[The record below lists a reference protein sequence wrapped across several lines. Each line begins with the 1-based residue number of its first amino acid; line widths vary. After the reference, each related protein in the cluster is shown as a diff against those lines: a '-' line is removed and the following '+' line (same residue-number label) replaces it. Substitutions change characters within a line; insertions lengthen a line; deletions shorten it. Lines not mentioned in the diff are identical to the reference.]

1 MIKPYTH
8 PLFLAVLTALF
19 LSLAS
24 VFGQGAVQ
32 AQTAPA
38 TTADQ
43 VEAWSDVADEAERSL
58 QFSTID
64 DDVLDTLRTD
74 LIAERSQAREA
85 LEPLKERVTSLAE
98 LLDGLGDPPGEDQSE
113 PAEIA
118 ERRVELTKS
127 VADARVPVV
136 AIEAFISRADELIDR
151 IDTIRRDR
159 FSEELTSRGDIPV
172 MPAAIAAAWT
182 ETRDAFAQT
191 ADQAQARLA
200 AGEGAAAFNGRLP
213 GAIAFVAVGLLILF
227 VLRRRLTTAI
237 DRRLQAAATRGHRAL
252 WGVLLD
258 LSRTIV
264 PIAASLALITGFRQI
279 NPGVATLTAVIDTL
293 PMVAVVIVVSQWI
306 GRSLFKPAWP
316 ELSVLP
322 VWAQRPRGQVLTT
335 TLGFLAA
342 ALLLVDGFS
351 TGAELSQTAAA
362 VLGFPV
368 LVAGA
373 LVLFPLSL
381 VLGVKAPEE
390 DETEEPGKSAG
401 SVVALM
407 RGLSWIAFVVAIFAP
422 LLALAGY
429 HRAAE
434 YIFLPFVYSYLL
446 IGAFLVVFWLFR
458 EWVESWLEGG
468 TTRAQTDF
476 RAQFRLLPVVFGM
489 LLTVGALPLLALI
502 WGARLTDVQS
512 AATWFSD
519 GVTVGDTQLSASDLL
534 VFLLVFAFGY
544 MATRAIQSVFRNSV
558 LPRTSADI
566 GARTAIVSGIG
577 YVGVFL
583 AALAAIS
590 ATGLSLSNLAIVAG
604 ALSIGV
610 GFGLQTIVSNF
621 VSGIILLVE
630 RPIKLGD
637 WIEVSGYSGYVRRI
651 SVRATEIET
660 FDRAS
665 VILPNADLVANPV
678 LNWTHTSQLARVI
691 VPIGVAYGTDPRRV
705 EKILLEI
712 AEGEERFV
720 RYPAPFVVFQGFG
733 ADSLDFELRGI
744 ARDANFMLSVRS
756 ALNFEIAERFEAEG
770 IEIPFAQRDVTL
782 RNPEALANALVKA
795 ETGHQD

>member
-1 MIKPYTH
+1 MA
-8 PLFLAVLTALF
+8 FLAV
-19 LSLAS
+19 
-24 VFGQGAVQ
+24 
-32 AQTAPA
+32 
-38 TTADQ
+38 
-43 VEAWSDVADEAERSL
+43 
-58 QFSTID
+58 
-64 DDVLDTLRTD
+64 
-74 LIAERSQAREA
+74 
-85 LEPLKERVTSLAE
+85 
-98 LLDGLGDPPGEDQSE
+98 GL
-113 PAEIA
+113 
-118 ERRVELTKS
+118 
-127 VADARVPVV
+127 VV
-136 AIEAFISRADELIDR
+136 
-151 IDTIRRDR
+151 
-159 FSEELTSRGDIPV
+159 
-172 MPAAIAAAWT
+172 
-182 ETRDAFAQT
+182 
-191 ADQAQARLA
+191 
-200 AGEGAAAFNGRLP
+200 
-213 GAIAFVAVGLLILF
+213 LF
-227 VLRRRLTTAI
+227 VLRRRLSSAI
-237 DRRLQAAATRGHRAL
+237 YTRLQAAGTRGHRAL

-264 PIAASLALITGFRQI
+264 PIAASLALIAGLRQI
-279 NPGVATLTAVIDTL
+279 NPGVATLTSVINAL

-306 GRSLFKPAWP
+306 GRSLFRPAWP

-322 VWAQRPRGQVLTT
+322 AWAQNPRGQVLTT
-335 TLGFLAA
+335 LLGYVSA
-342 ALLLVDGFS
+342 ALLLVGAFT
-351 TGAELSQTAAA
+351 TGAELSETTKA

-368 LVAGA
+368 LVVGA
-373 LVLFPLSL
+373 LVLYPFSH
-381 VLGVKAPEE
+381 VLGATAPDEEKA
-390 DETEEPGKSAG
+390 EEPGKSPG
-401 SVVALM
+401 SAFALI
-407 RGLSWIAFVVAIFAP
+407 RVLSWLAFLIAIIAP

-434 YIFLPFVYSYLL
+434 YVFLPFVYSYLL

-468 TTRAQTDF
+468 ATQAQTDF

-489 LLTVGALPLLALI
+489 LLSIAALPLLALV
-502 WGARLTDVQS
+502 WGARITDVQS

-519 GVTVGDTQLSASDLL
+519 GVTVGDTQLSASDIL

-637 WIEVSGYSGYVRRI
+637 WIEVSGFSGYVRRI

-705 EKILLEI
+705 EKILLEL
-712 AEGEERFV
+712 AEAEDRFV

-756 ALNFEIAERFEAEG
+756 ALNFAIAERFEAEG

-782 RNPEALANALVKA
+782 RNPEALAAALAKA
-795 ETGHQD
+795 ETGQQD